1 MKIVEGTTA
10 PTSSLP
16 FDVSEERR
24 TFFLPFASS
33 LALLQ
38 QLDSCAGSAD
48 NKQGK
53 TPFVGA
59 AFVAPTATVLGDV
72 TIGAGSSVWYGA
84 TIRGDV
90 HNIKIG
96 ANSSIG
102 EGSMVH
108 VAKIAGDHPTVI
120 GDGVTVGANAV
131 VHACTLESNSI
142 VGAGAT
148 VLDGAK
154 VQSNAVV
161 APGAMVLPGNVVGSG
176 QLWQGSP
183 AKHLRDLTEAEVASI
198 PAAAEQTQAMGLLHA
213 GECAKRYGAV
223 VADLENAEDLLMR
236 NPDFFPKVEK
246 DGPDDGDVLDGGGV
260 PGLMFNS
267 KLKTTIQGKGEPS
280 RP

>member
-1 MKIVEGTTA
+1 MKIPNYVEIPTKFFSDSKDPRQESRSCKITFRKLMHTSVIQKALRSVAPAVKAVSRSIDNMGATLEVCRFGPLQLSTAGSNPLRLPHLQAVKIVEGTTA

-108 VAKIAGDHPTVI
+108 VAKIAGKLPKSHGKTALKPT
-120 GDGVTVGANAV
+120 
-131 VHACTLESNSI
+131 
-142 VGAGAT
+142 AT
-148 VLDGAK
+148 
-154 VQSNAVV
+154 
-161 APGAMVLPGNVVGSG
+161 
-176 QLWQGSP
+176 
-183 AKHLRDLTEAEVASI
+183 R
-198 PAAAEQTQAMGLLHA
+198 
-213 GECAKRYGAV
+213 
-223 VADLENAEDLLMR
+223 R
-236 NPDFFPKVEK
+236 N
-246 DGPDDGDVLDGGGV
+246 
-260 PGLMFNS
+260 
-267 KLKTTIQGKGEPS
+267 
-280 RP
+280 